1 MYIARQI
8 GMMKWWI
15 ELEVMLLV
23 NGTLRLVLVSAS
35 GLIAL
40 FNVNFMKL

>member
-1 MYIARQI
+1 
-8 GMMKWWI
+8 MMKDGM

-23 NGTLRLVLVSAS
+23 KGTLRLVLVLVLVS

>member
-1 MYIARQI
+1 
-8 GMMKWWI
+8 MMKDGM

-23 NGTLRLVLVSAS
+23 KGTLRLVLVLVLVLVS